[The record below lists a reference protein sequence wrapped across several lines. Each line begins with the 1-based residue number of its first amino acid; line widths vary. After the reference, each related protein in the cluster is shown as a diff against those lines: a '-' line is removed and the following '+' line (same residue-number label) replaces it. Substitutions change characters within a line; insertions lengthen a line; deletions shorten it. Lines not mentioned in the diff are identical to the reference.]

1 MLVKIFAICYNNL
14 LRATKLNSKRKKSMP
29 IIEMKNVSF
38 SYDKKI
44 DVIKDVSLT
53 INDGEYVAIIGHNGS
68 GKSTL
73 AKLFNALILA
83 DKGEVMVDGLNAS
96 DKKSVFEIRKRV
108 GVVFQN
114 PDNQLVAS
122 IVEDDIAFGPE
133 NLGIPRKEIGERID
147 FALDSVGMEKFR
159 KSSPA
164 RLSGG
169 QKQRIAIAGVLA
181 LKPKVLVLDESTAML
196 DPQGRKEVLR
206 VASQLNKNQKTTVI
220 NITHYMDEVISADKV
235 IVMNDGKIVL
245 SGTPTEI
252 FCQRDTLR
260 GCGLEIPLALEI
272 ADRLIERGVSLPQNI
287 LTEEKL
293 SEELCALKQ
302 RI

>member
-1 MLVKIFAICYNNL
+1 
-14 LRATKLNSKRKKSMP
+14 MP
-29 IIEMKNVSF
+29 IIELKNTSF

-53 INDGEYVAIIGHNGS
+53 VNEGEYVAIIGHNGS

-83 DKGEVMVDGLNAS
+83 DKGQVLIDGLNAS
-96 DKKSVFEIRKRV
+96 DKKNTFEIRKRV

-114 PDNQLVAS
+114 PDNQLIAS

-133 NLGIPRKEIGERID
+133 NLGIKREEIGERID
-147 FALDSVGMEKFR
+147 FALSAVGMEKYR
-159 KSSPA
+159 RSSPT

-196 DPQGRKEVLR
+196 DPKGRKEVLK
-206 VASQLNKNQKTTVI
+206 VASDLNKNQNTTVI

-235 IVMNDGKIVL
+235 LVMNDGKVVL
-245 SGTPTEI
+245 SGTPKEI
-252 FCQRDTLR
+252 FTHRETLR
-260 GCGLEIPLALEI
+260 DCGLEIPLSLEI
-272 ADRLIERGVSLPQNI
+272 ADRLIEKGIPLPQGI
-287 LTEEKL
+287 LTEEQL